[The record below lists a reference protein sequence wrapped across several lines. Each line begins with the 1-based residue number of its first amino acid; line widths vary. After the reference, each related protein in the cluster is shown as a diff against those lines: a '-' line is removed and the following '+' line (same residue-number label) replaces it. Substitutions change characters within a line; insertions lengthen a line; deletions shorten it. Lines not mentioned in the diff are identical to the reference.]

1 MKMSSKYDRS
11 IIAPDMEQ
19 RLPGRGLVLSTSPSV
34 HTDGSSYGD
43 MPSSADAALLGT
55 SEY

>member
-19 RLPGRGLVLSTSPSV
+19 RLPGKGLVLSTSPSV

-43 MPSSADAALLGT
+43 MPSSADAALSGT